1 MSEIK
6 VVGNLLD
13 ESNKFK
19 ASGRV
24 YDGGGYRADFR
35 IVSLSK

>member
-1 MSEIK
+1 MNNIK

-24 YDGGGYRADFR
+24 YDGGVLRR
-35 IVSLSK
+35 L